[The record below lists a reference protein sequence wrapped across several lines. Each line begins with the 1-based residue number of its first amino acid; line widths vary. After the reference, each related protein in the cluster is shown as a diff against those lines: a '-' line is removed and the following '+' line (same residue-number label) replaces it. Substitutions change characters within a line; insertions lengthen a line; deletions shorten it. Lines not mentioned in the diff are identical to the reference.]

1 MHFHRFG
8 DTTLQENINQENL
21 ELLKEYYK
29 LFTEKMPPDCEYRT
43 MQYPDGF
50 EKLWWVKG
58 YKMVILAESHNF
70 FHKFKHFVSVHSPAD
85 VKSDFRPNATAE
97 TTERMKQ
104 SNDELNSYFKLLK

>member
-43 MQYPDGF
+43 MQYPYGF
-50 EKLWWVKG
+50 EKL
-58 YKMVILAESHNF
+58 
-70 FHKFKHFVSVHSPAD
+70 
-85 VKSDFRPNATAE
+85 
-97 TTERMKQ
+97 
-104 SNDELNSYFKLLK
+104 